1 MQPISTSDV
10 NGLTV
15 YIKKTC
21 IKMSA
26 NIMQYVNSS
35 RQAYIN
41 QTYFQISQ
49 IHLDIN
55 ANSSVL
61 PPIISELRKKLS
73 NTLVTI
79 DNLYDSRY

>member
-1 MQPISTSDV
+1 MQHVHS
-10 NGLTV
+10 
-15 YIKKTC
+15 Y
-21 IKMSA
+21 
-26 NIMQYVNSS
+26 

-61 PPIISELRKKLS
+61 PPIISELRRKNFHTHSLLLTTYTIQDIKP
-73 NTLVTI
+73 NTI
-79 DNLYDSRY
+79 